1 MILDISTKFF
11 VVRLVSSL
19 NTGCTIQTLT
29 SVFSEHGMPTHIQ
42 CDRGRNFVSDLF
54 QQYCQHL
61 GINLTFSSAYH
72 HSGNPAERAIRTSKL
87 LMKHCTMAKQSRRL
101 ALVEYLAT
109 PLDSNTPSPSELN
122 GRKFNSLLPNIS
134 TFSSKH
140 SDALVSHHDA
150 DALVSHHDAQ
160 LQHDKRGHT
169 LPELPVGSKVGYR
182 NYTTNQFNVGIIS
195 ARNSRSYTIH
205 MESSTNISRNRIDLK
220 QTDAPFESQPQPVMS
235 NFAKSQHAPSLN
247 TVPSSTNAN
256 IKHSDK
262 AKLIGKR
269 VEAGS
274 NKSSMYTTCSGRM
287 SKPTARLIASV

>member
-1 MILDISTKFF
+1 MVLDISTKFF
-11 VVRLVSSL
+11 VVRPVSSL
-19 NTGCTIQTLT
+19 NTDCTIQTLT

-72 HSGNPAERAIRTSKL
+72 HSGNPTERAIRTVKL
-87 LMKHCTMAKQSRRL
+87 LMRHCTMVKQSWRL

-109 PLDSNTPSPSELN
+109 PLDSNILSPSELN
-122 GRKFNSLLPNIS
+122 CHKFNLLLPNVS

-140 SDALVSHHDA
+140 SGTLVSC
-150 DALVSHHDAQ
+150 HDAQ
-160 LQHDKRGHT
+160 IQHDKRGRT

-182 NYTTNQFNVGIIS
+182 NHTTNQFNVGIIS
-195 ARNSRSYTIH
+195 ARNSRLYTIRT
-205 MESSTNISRNRIDLK
+205 ESGTNISRNCIDLK
-220 QTDAPFESQPQPVMS
+220 QTDAPFESQPVVS
-235 NFAKSQHAPSLN
+235 KFAESQHAPSLN

-262 AKLIGKR
+262 AKLTGKR
-269 VEAGS
+269 VEASS
-274 NKSSMYTTCSGRM
+274 NKSSMCTTCSGRM
-287 SKPTARLIASV
+287 SKPTVRLIASM